1 MSKADF
7 HDFKVSFTCV
17 KDPVTNA
24 PINLNFNKSDFAKV
38 PEDFGLFKIAAR
50 DQLNSNNLS
59 HLSKVELSK
68 KYQVL
73 CNETAFV
80 GVVKQK
86 DKVSGEMMQ
95 FAVEFGKSI

>member
-24 PINLNFNKSDFAKV
+24 PINLNFNQSDFAKV

-50 DQLNSNNLS
+50 DQLN
-59 HLSKVELSK
+59 
-68 KYQVL
+68 
-73 CNETAFV
+73 
-80 GVVKQK
+80 
-86 DKVSGEMMQ
+86 
-95 FAVEFGKSI
+95 